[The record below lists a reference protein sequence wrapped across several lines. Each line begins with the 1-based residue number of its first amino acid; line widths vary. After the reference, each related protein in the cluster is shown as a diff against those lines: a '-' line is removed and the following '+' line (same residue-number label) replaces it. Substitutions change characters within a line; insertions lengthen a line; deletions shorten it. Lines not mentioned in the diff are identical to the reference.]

1 MEALFNLRNDY
12 IKFPIIKAETRHC
25 KETFQDVSDFS
36 NIVGAIDGS
45 HIRIAAPPDSAVDYF
60 SHYQKHDFIVQ
71 ATVDGRKHFLD
82 FASGF
87 PSSMHDARVLQN
99 NTIFDLAEYNQILT
113 GDSV

>member
-25 KETFQDVSDFS
+25 IETFQDVSDFS

-71 ATVDGRKHFLD
+71 ATVDGRKHFHD

-99 NTIFDLAEYNQILT
+99 NTIFDLAEHNQILT